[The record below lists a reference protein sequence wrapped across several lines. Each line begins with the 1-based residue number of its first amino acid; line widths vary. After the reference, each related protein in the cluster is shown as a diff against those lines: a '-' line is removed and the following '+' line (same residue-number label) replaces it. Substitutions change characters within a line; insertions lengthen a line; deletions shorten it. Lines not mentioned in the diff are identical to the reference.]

1 MVTGHDELYSTQ
13 EFPAGSLAVN
23 GHAYYL
29 GHSKSV
35 SKIEAECS
43 FLYLQSGWSE
53 SIFKKALAVACT
65 KFFCK
70 SGVCARYLYM

>member
-29 GHSKSV
+29 GHSNSV
-35 SKIEAECS
+35 SKIEAEVFIS
-43 FLYLQSGWSE
+43 LFTEWLE
-53 SIFKKALAVACT
+53 
-65 KFFCK
+65 
-70 SGVCARYLYM
+70 